1 MLKFG
6 NTEKIPFNQP
16 VVALKRRNQ
25 PLACYRRFCWM
36 SIMEWMQPQTVHPV
50 WTEAQAQANPWSLRQ
65 NQTQTPV
72 CLHRLL
78 LTLSPLVPLFPLCH
92 THLLYL
98 PCVSCLL
105 LLHFTFMTPVALMKY
120 AKARILRAARAQAAL
135 HRGWERAGPPPWWAD
150 TGTEAE
156 ISPHPSRA
164 AAKHR
169 NKSHRAPPRT
179 PDTANWEQGDTSAN
193 WRDGWNRKKRETVFK
208 WEIVIFVK
216 CLPKHE
222 LEHYSKKSANP
233 NIAQGSPSTSG
244 MGNNFYSVLEVDAD
258 CLTSLGKLITC

>member
-1 MLKFG
+1 MWVAGMVWGELGILIVFSNLCGSVDHGMESVITSDSK
-6 NTEKIPFNQP
+6 NNMISPF
-16 VVALKRRNQ
+16 
-25 PLACYRRFCWM
+25 CFSFC
-36 SIMEWMQPQTVHPV
+36 
-50 WTEAQAQANPWSLRQ
+50 
-65 NQTQTPV
+65 
-72 CLHRLL
+72 
-78 LTLSPLVPLFPLCH
+78 LV
-92 THLLYL
+92 THLPPPL
-98 PCVSCLL
+98 SFLL

-120 AKARILRAARAQAAL
+120 AKARILRAARAQAAS
-135 HRGWERAGPPPWWAD
+135 HQGWERAGPPPWWAD

-164 AAKHR
+164 AAKDR
-169 NKSHRAPPRT
+169 NKSHQAPPRT